1 MTEEASLLVQ
11 HVELERL
18 IEEEN
23 ARPRPDSGKLSDLK
37 RQKLLLKDQIEKIAP
52 ASPK

>member
-1 MTEEASLLVQ
+1 MTEEADLLIQ

-23 ARPRPDSGKLSDLK
+23 ARPRPDSGRLSDLK
-37 RQKLLLKDQIEKIAP
+37 RQKLLLKDQIEKIATV
-52 ASPK
+52 SLK